1 MGASCQSCKSAFA
14 DQFFARDYWI
24 SAKLR
29 IDQLLG
35 QKESNGVYLCQDNY
49 LIEIPE
55 APDQA
60 VLGRTLTA
68 MKNFAVQHDDLRMT
82 AMIVPNAS
90 LRHARLPA
98 KNAPAHNQ
106 QEDLFAVNQT
116 LSPCMQYADVTQA
129 LKAHVKDG
137 VFYRTDHHWTSLG
150 AYCAFDASAELLGIE
165 MPITNYRVHVLTNS
179 FEGTLASKSGKHTAE
194 DTITAYEPLGTD
206 VSYYVLYD
214 STQEKAGSVFVDSA
228 LDTKDKYTVF
238 FGGNHPL
245 VTIKT
250 TANNGKI
257 LLIFKDSYANSFVPF
272 LIPYYQQIVMIDPR
286 YYYDDVEQLMT
297 QRGVTDVLFLY
308 NLSTFLRRYRACGY
322 AGCVELTRGI
332 SAWISPKAAQ
342 TASRPPFLQGV
353 YRKNRHDLGHAC
365 FFRRNSPAQTLRLC
379 CYRSV
384 SVTMRAIC
392 SAPSFGS
399 CVSCAESILSAAR
412 AS

>member
-1 MGASCQSCKSAFA
+1 MNPQKKRRQDSEKQQLILQRNSQLHGVLLAALLAVVLLVFGHVNLLHTKRDFSENENRKLQAYPALTAASVLDGSFMSKLQSAFA
-14 DQFFARDYWI
+14 DQFFARDHWI

-55 APDQA
+55 APDPA
-60 VLGRTLTA
+60 VLDRTLTA
-68 MKNFAVQHDDLRMT
+68 MKEFAAKHDDLRMT

-90 LRHARLPA
+90 LVMRDYLPA
-98 KNAPAHNQ
+98 NAPAHNQ
-106 QEDLFAVNQT
+106 QEDLFTVNQA
-116 LSPCMQYADVTQA
+116 LSSCMQYADVTLA
-129 LKAHVKDG
+129 LKAHVRDG

-165 MPITNYRVHVLTNS
+165 TPITNYRIHVLTNS

-308 NLSTFLRRYRACGY
+308 NLSTF
-322 AGCVELTRGI
+322 
-332 SAWISPKAAQ
+332 SADTALADTLGAA
-342 TASRPPFLQGV
+342 S
-353 YRKNRHDLGHAC
+353 
-365 FFRRNSPAQTLRLC
+365 
-379 CYRSV
+379 
-384 SVTMRAIC
+384 
-392 SAPSFGS
+392 
-399 CVSCAESILSAAR
+399 
-412 AS
+412 